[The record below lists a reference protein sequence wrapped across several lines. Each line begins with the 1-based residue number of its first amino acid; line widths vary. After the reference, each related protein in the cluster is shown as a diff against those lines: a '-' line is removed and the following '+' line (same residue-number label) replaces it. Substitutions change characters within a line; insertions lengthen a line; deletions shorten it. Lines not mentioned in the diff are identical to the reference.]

1 MTGLGTTMAGNAL
14 STHALRKTLEHV
26 LTEETYGKMRASM
39 SRLVEGMRDVI
50 ARRAV
55 PFSITAM
62 GNRCDLRFLPQA
74 PKDAFDGALGL
85 GVGGYFEFVHLRAL
99 NRGFMIIP
107 YYNMFLSSPHTAA
120 EDVDRW
126 IECFDE
132 LVADMLGAD

>member
-1 MTGLGTTMAGNAL
+1 VAGNAL
-14 STHALRKTLEHV
+14 STRALRKTLEHV

-50 ARRAV
+50 AKHAV

-62 GNRCDLRFLPQA
+62 GNRCDLRFLPQP
-74 PKDAFDGALGL
+74 PKDAFDGALGI
-85 GVGGYFEFVHLRAL
+85 GVGGYFEFIHLRAL

-132 LVADMLGAD
+132 LVADMLETD